1 MLNPI
6 KEIVKWQRDAGNA
19 AKPYDDFLESSFQIE
34 EALENLQ
41 PQFIVASMFNEI
53 QEDFNGD
60 RTSPKDVARL
70 ITSLAMT
77 SDLTT
82 DLDGTVFTTNA
93 ILPDTSYW
101 DGTEWSTALDNAIS
115 NGDNYIRDGDGTLFK
130 IFNKDSVQN
139 ITPPITDVAR
149 LDKACDAIVFA
160 IGSMTKLGLDHHAI
174 TKALNIVNDANK
186 QKLDSKRDAEGKLL
200 KPEGFVGPE
209 VKLQELLD
217 SIRK

>member
-34 EALENLQ
+34 EALEGFESPARDLTLSFDGPKNTSRA
-41 PQFIVASMFNEI
+41 IVSWMQKDSEV
-53 QEDFNGD
+53 DFN
-60 RTSPKDVARL
+60 
-70 ITSLAMT
+70 ITNV
-77 SDLTT
+77 D
-82 DLDGTVFTTNA
+82 
-93 ILPDTSYW
+93 
-101 DGTEWSTALDNAIS
+101 
-115 NGDNYIRDGDGTLFK
+115 
-130 IFNKDSVQN
+130 
-139 ITPPITDVAR
+139 R

-186 QKLDSKRDAEGKLL
+186 QKLDYKRDAEGKLL

-217 SIRK
+217 GIRK

>member
-6 KEIVKWQRDAGNA
+6 KEIAKWQKDAGNA

-34 EALENLQ
+34 EALEGFSNL
-41 PQFIVASMFNEI
+41 PHLAARVMV
-53 QEDFNGD
+53 EDSEHGYEHY
-60 RTSPKDVARL
+60 TPKDVSRAIVALARMDGEV
-70 ITSLAMT
+70 TEYLA
-77 SDLTT
+77 
-82 DLDGTVFTTNA
+82 
-93 ILPDTSYW
+93 
-101 DGTEWSTALDNAIS
+101 
-115 NGDNYIRDGDGTLFK
+115 
-130 IFNKDSVQN
+130 
-139 ITPPITDVAR
+139 DVDR

-186 QKLDSKRDAEGKLL
+186 AKLGMSRDTEGKLL

>member
-1 MLNPI
+1 MLNPL

-34 EALENLQ
+34 EALEGY
-41 PQFIVASMFNEI
+41 EI
-53 QEDFNGD
+53 EYGF
-60 RTSPKDVARL
+60 TV
-70 ITSLAMT
+70 
-77 SDLTT
+77 
-82 DLDGTVFTTNA
+82 DLD
-93 ILPDTSYW
+93 
-101 DGTEWSTALDNAIS
+101 
-115 NGDNYIRDGDGTLFK
+115 
-130 IFNKDSVQN
+130 
-139 ITPPITDVAR
+139 TPKEMSRTIVRAQGPFIGTDVDR
-149 LDKACDAIVFA
+149 LDKACDAVVFA

-186 QKLDSKRDAEGKLL
+186 AKLGMSRDAEGKLL

>member
-19 AKPYDDFLESSFQIE
+19 AKPYEDFLEASFQIE
-34 EALENLQ
+34 EALEGFGDLPYLQ
-41 PQFIVASMFNEI
+41 VRLHSENEHHEELCNPKEISRQIVRLAEMDSKPTNI
-53 QEDFNGD
+53 
-60 RTSPKDVARL
+60 PDV
-70 ITSLAMT
+70 
-77 SDLTT
+77 D
-82 DLDGTVFTTNA
+82 
-93 ILPDTSYW
+93 
-101 DGTEWSTALDNAIS
+101 
-115 NGDNYIRDGDGTLFK
+115 
-130 IFNKDSVQN
+130 
-139 ITPPITDVAR
+139 R

-186 QKLDSKRDAEGKLL
+186 QKLNCKRDAEGKLL

-217 SIRK
+217 GIRK

>member
-6 KEIVKWQRDAGNA
+6 KEIAKWQKDAGNA

-34 EALENLQ
+34 EALEGFSDLHVLAKALNREQ
-41 PQFIVASMFNEI
+41 YNICPTN
-53 QEDFNGD
+53 
-60 RTSPKDVARL
+60 SPKDIARA
-70 ITSLAMT
+70 IIMT
-77 SDLTT
+77 SQAEVYDEN
-82 DLDGTVFTTNA
+82 G
-93 ILPDTSYW
+93 
-101 DGTEWSTALDNAIS
+101 ESTGEPEALS
-115 NGDNYIRDGDGTLFK
+115 
-130 IFNKDSVQN
+130 
-139 ITPPITDVAR
+139 DVDR

-186 QKLDSKRDAEGKLL
+186 AKLGMSRDAEGKLL

-217 SIRK
+217 SIKK

>member
-34 EALENLQ
+34 EALEGLH
-41 PQFIVASMFNEI
+41 PEFIIASLHSTM
-53 QEDFNGD
+53 QEEFNGCAN
-60 RTSPKDVARL
+60 SPKDVARYL
-70 ITSLAMT
+70 TSIAVT
-77 SDLTT
+77 SDLDFIFYDTK
-82 DLDGTVFTTNA
+82 A
-93 ILPDTSYW
+93 ILPESPKWTDTYW
-101 DGTEWSTALDNAIS
+101 CKSLQDAIK
-115 NGDNYIRDGDGTLFK
+115 NDYKYIRDGEGYFFEIND
-130 IFNKDSVQN
+130 INSVTSLGK
-139 ITPPITDVAR
+139 TPPITDVDR

-186 QKLDSKRDAEGKLL
+186 AKLGMSRDNEGKLL

-217 SIRK
+217 GIRK